1 MCIKCKINLEWA
13 DKQDW
18 RTLFSVI
25 DQVVS
30 FDKKPEREVVGAQ
43 EIKQFIKD

>member
-13 DKQDW
+13 DQQDW

-30 FDKKPEREVVGAQ
+30 LDKKPEREVVGPQ
-43 EIKQFIKD
+43 EMKQFIKD